1 MEKQTLDIRVF
12 VEDDYVYMSVKDWLK
27 IAKFLGTIS
36 NSWSVSEIKKGNPAG
51 FTGGKVH

>member
-1 MEKQTLDIRVF
+1 MEKQVLDIRVY

-36 NSWSVSEIKKGNPAG
+36 NSWSVSEIRKGDPEG
-51 FTGGKVH
+51 FTGGNVH